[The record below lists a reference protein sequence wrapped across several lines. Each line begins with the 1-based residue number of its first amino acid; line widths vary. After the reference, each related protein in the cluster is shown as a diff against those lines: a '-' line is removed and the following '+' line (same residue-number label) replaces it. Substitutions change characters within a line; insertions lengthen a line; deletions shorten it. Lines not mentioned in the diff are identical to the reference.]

1 MPLTYKIAVLA
12 GDGIGPEVMLEAI
25 SLLQHCA
32 DLDRFR
38 VELSESLVG
47 GAAIDASGKALP
59 KETLANCEASDAI
72 LFGSVGG
79 PKWEGLPPNEQP
91 ERAALLPLRKHFH
104 LYANLRPA
112 LCLPELSA
120 ASPLR
125 ADLVQ
130 GGFEILCIRELTG
143 GLYFGQPKGTRKEN
157 GDTVA
162 VDTMV
167 YRKSEV
173 ERIAHLAFQIARSR
187 KHKLVSVDKAN
198 VLENGLL
205 WRAVLKE
212 VASFY
217 TDVELT
223 HLLVD
228 NAAMQFIRAPKAFDV
243 VVTENLFGDILS
255 DELAM
260 LTGSI
265 GMLPSASLGT
275 GQHGD
280 YRFGLYEPSGGSA
293 PDIAGK
299 GIANPIA
306 QILSVA
312 MMLRHSFNLDDTAAR
327 IELAVR
333 KTIAKGLRTKDIW
346 SEGTNLVSTR
356 EMGLEI
362 RTNLDR

>member
-1 MPLTYKIAVLA
+1 MPITYKIAVLA
-12 GDGIGPEVMLEAI
+12 GDGIGPEVMVEALG
-25 SLLQHCA
+25 LLQRCA
-32 DLDRFR
+32 ELDQFQ
-38 VELSESLVG
+38 VNLNESLVG
-47 GAAIDASGKALP
+47 GVAIEATGKALP
-59 KETLANCEASDAI
+59 EETLSNCEASDAI

-79 PKWEGLPPNEQP
+79 PRWERLPPNEQP
-91 ERAALLPLRKHFH
+91 ERAALLPLRKYFN
-104 LYANLRPA
+104 LFANLRPA

-125 ADLVQ
+125 PDLVQ

-143 GLYFGQPKGTRKEN
+143 GLYFGQPKGTHQEN
-157 GDTVA
+157 GEIVA

-187 KHKLVSVDKAN
+187 KRRLVSVDKAD
-198 VLENGLL
+198 VLENSLL

-212 VASFY
+212 VAADY

-275 GQHGD
+275 GQHGS

-327 IELAVR
+327 IESAVR
-333 KTIAKGLRTKDIW
+333 QTIAKGLRTRDIW
-346 SEGTNLVSTR
+346 SEGTSLVSTE
-356 EMGLEI
+356 EMGHEI
-362 RTNLDR
+362 RANL

>member
-1 MPLTYKIAVLA
+1 MPLTYKIAVLT
-12 GDGIGPEVMLEAI
+12 GDGIGPEVMLEAVG
-25 SLLQHCA
+25 LLQHCA

-157 GDTVA
+157 GDTIA

-228 NAAMQFIRAPKAFDV
+228 NAAMQFIRAPKTFDV

-312 MMLRHSFNLDDTAAR
+312 MMLRHSFNLDNTAAR

>member
-1 MPLTYKIAVLA
+1 MV
-12 GDGIGPEVMLEAI
+12 EALG
-25 SLLQHCA
+25 LLQRCA
-32 DLDRFR
+32 ELDQFQ
-38 VELSESLVG
+38 VNLNESLVG
-47 GAAIDASGKALP
+47 GVAIEATGKALP
-59 KETLANCEASDAI
+59 EETLSNCEASDAI

-79 PKWEGLPPNEQP
+79 PRWERLPPNEQP
-91 ERAALLPLRKHFH
+91 ERAALLPLRKYFN
-104 LYANLRPA
+104 LFANLRPA

-125 ADLVQ
+125 PDLVQ

-143 GLYFGQPKGTRKEN
+143 GLYFGQPKGTHQEN
-157 GDTVA
+157 GEIVA

-187 KHKLVSVDKAN
+187 KRKLVSVDKAN
-198 VLENGLL
+198 VLENSLL

-212 VASFY
+212 VAAEY

-228 NAAMQFIRAPKAFDV
+228 NAAMQFIRAPKTFDV

-275 GQHGD
+275 GQHGS

-293 PDIAGK
+293 PDIAGQ

-327 IELAVR
+327 IESAVR
-333 KTIAKGLRTKDIW
+333 QTIAKGLRTRDIW
-346 SEGTNLVSTR
+346 SEGTSLVSTE
-356 EMGLEI
+356 EMGHEI
-362 RTNLDR
+362 RANL